1 MTDQSS
7 LPLTDLSVA
16 KYLKNHPCFFENYPE
31 LLLDL
36 KMTHQSGAAISLVQ
50 KQVELL
56 RERCIHQQKTI
67 QNTLE
72 IARENSNLF
81 EAVKRLTLRLLEVR
95 DFKTLKIYLED
106 NLRRDFG
113 AHAIQ
118 LLLHKETE
126 QKAETRTLIA
136 TQHDDGTAYCCGRI
150 NHEERQHFFP
160 NHSDVRSYAKI
171 PLCFLNIDP
180 DYPKTQTGVLLIGSQ
195 HPDNFHPS
203 KDTLFLQFIGN
214 MLERILPQYLTAFEG
229 V

>member
-31 LLLDL
+31 LLLEL
-36 KMTHQSGAAISLVQ
+36 KMTHQSGAAISLIQ

-56 RERCIHQQKTI
+56 RERCAHQQKTI

-72 IARENSNLF
+72 IARENSDLF
-81 EAVKRLTLRLLEVR
+81 EAIKNLTLRLLEVR
-95 DFKTLKIYLED
+95 DFETLKTYLED

-118 LLLHKETE
+118 LIVNDESFENNETHE
-126 QKAETRTLIA
+126 LIA
-136 TQHDDGTAYCCGRI
+136 QQHSNNTAYCCGRLS
-150 NHEERQHFFP
+150 HEERERFFP
-160 NHSDVRSYAKI
+160 NHLDVRSYAKI
-171 PLCFLNIDP
+171 PLRFLSNTKYVKP
-180 DYPKTQTGVLLIGSQ
+180 QAGVLLIGSQ

-214 MLERILPQYLTAFEG
+214 MLQRILPQYLTALEG

>member
-1 MTDQSS
+1 MTEQSS

-31 LLLDL
+31 LLLEL
-36 KMTHQSGAAISLVQ
+36 KMTHQSGVAISLVQ

-56 RERCIHQQKTI
+56 RERCAHQQKTI

-72 IARENSNLF
+72 IARENSDLF
-81 EAVKRLTLRLLEVR
+81 EAIKNLTLRLLEVR
-95 DFKTLKIYLED
+95 DFQTLKAYLEE

-113 AHAIQ
+113 AHAIH
-118 LLLHKETE
+118 LALSKETKE
-126 QKAETRTLIA
+126 TTETRTLIA
-136 TQHDDGTAYCCGRI
+136 TQHDDNTAYCCGRI

-171 PLCFLNIDP
+171 PLRFSSRDAGDLTP
-180 DYPKTQTGVLLIGSQ
+180 QTGVLLIGSQ

-214 MLERILPQYLTAFEG
+214 MLERILPQYLTALEG

>member
-31 LLLDL
+31 LLLEL
-36 KMTHQSGAAISLVQ
+36 KMTHQSGAAISLIQ

-56 RERCIHQQKTI
+56 RERCAHQQKTI

-72 IARENSNLF
+72 IARENSDLF
-81 EAVKRLTLRLLEVR
+81 TATKNLTLRLLEVR
-95 DFKTLKIYLED
+95 DFKTLKAYLEES
-106 NLRRDFG
+106 LRRDFG

-118 LLLHKETE
+118 LLLDKE
-126 QKAETRTLIA
+126 AIRTTQTDALIA
-136 TQHDDGTAYCCGRI
+136 SQHDESSAYCCGRI

-160 NHSDVRSYAKI
+160 HHQDVRSYAKI
-171 PLCFLNIDP
+171 PLRFANP
-180 DYPKTQTGVLLIGSQ
+180 DLGEQIVQTGVLLIGSQ

-214 MLERILPQYLTAFEG
+214 MLERILPQYLTALEG